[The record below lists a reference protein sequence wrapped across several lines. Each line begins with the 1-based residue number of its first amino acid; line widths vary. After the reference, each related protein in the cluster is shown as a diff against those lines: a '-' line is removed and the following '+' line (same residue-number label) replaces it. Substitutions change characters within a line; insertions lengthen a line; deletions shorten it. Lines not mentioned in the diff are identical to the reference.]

1 MTSHSPKL
9 TPMFEQYMNIKA
21 EYPDALLFYRMGD
34 FYELFFEDAEVAAR
48 ELQIAL
54 TCRNPN
60 AENKVPMCGV
70 PHHSARSYISQLV
83 DKGYKVAICEQME
96 DPREAKGLVKR
107 GVIRVLTSGTALEDE
122 NLSPKAHTYLGALCW
137 DKSEGAGGFAW
148 VDFSTGEWSGL
159 QSRKEQELWQWVQK
173 MAPRELLLAD
183 TLTPPASLEL
193 TETQF
198 SKVPERAYFDY
209 KRSAEKIMSA
219 QQVAELGALGLENRK
234 ELVRACGALLTY
246 LSQTQKQDLNHLCQF
261 KPLNLNRHLLLDEIT
276 ERNLELFRRLD
287 GRKGKGTLWHV
298 LDHTVTPMGGRLLQ
312 ERLKHPW
319 REQAPIDETQEAV
332 SHFFAHNTLRRQLRE
347 ALDTVY
353 DIERLS
359 TRIFLNRATPR
370 DYVALRQSLKALPA
384 VRELLEAPQTGDGRY
399 ATPEEQLGAAL
410 PPFLHRMLKSWDDL
424 ADYHDLLEKALVD
437 NPPHVIT
444 EGGLFRQGFH
454 PALDELMDL
463 SEHGASKLHDL
474 LAEVQQTTGISKIK
488 LGNNRVFGYYFEVPK
503 SVSEE
508 LPDTFVRRQTLANA
522 ERYTS
527 ERLKELEEKL
537 FSAADK
543 RKAMELKLF
552 QQLREHV
559 AQARPRVL
567 FMADLLATLDHWQGL
582 AEAARHWN
590 WVRPVLHDGQDIVIR
605 EGRHPVVEAVQGPA
619 GFIPNDL
626 RIDDQRRLLL
636 ITGPNMAGKSTVLRQ
651 AAIICILAQIGSFV
665 PAREAR
671 IGLCDRIFSRVG
683 ASDNLAQGQSTFM
696 VEMMETARILRQATR
711 RSLVILDEIGRGTST
726 FDGLALAWAVVEE
739 LMKKQQAGI
748 RTLFAT
754 HYHELTSL
762 EGTIPGVHNMNIAIK
777 EWGGE
782 IVFLR
787 RLVPGP
793 SDRSYG
799 VEVAK
804 LAGVPQNVVQ
814 RARQILELLEQKSKA
829 DGTRRPAS
837 YHEAQPLLPG
847 MPEPPSTASA
857 EPPQTVTPPEP
868 PVLTALR
875 DLDTDNLTPLEALTV
890 LTEWKT
896 LWGAGKNEC

>member
-1 MTSHSPKL
+1 
-9 TPMFEQYMNIKA
+9 
-21 EYPDALLFYRMGD
+21 
-34 FYELFFEDAEVAAR
+34 
-48 ELQIAL
+48 
-54 TCRNPN
+54 
-60 AENKVPMCGV
+60 
-70 PHHSARSYISQLV
+70 
-83 DKGYKVAICEQME
+83 
-96 DPREAKGLVKR
+96 
-107 GVIRVLTSGTALEDE
+107 
-122 NLSPKAHTYLGALCW
+122 
-137 DKSEGAGGFAW
+137 
-148 VDFSTGEWSGL
+148 
-159 QSRKEQELWQWVQK
+159 
-173 MAPRELLLAD
+173 
-183 TLTPPASLEL
+183 
-193 TETQF
+193 
-198 SKVPERAYFDY
+198 
-209 KRSAEKIMSA
+209 
-219 QQVAELGALGLENRK
+219 
-234 ELVRACGALLTY
+234 
-246 LSQTQKQDLNHLCQF
+246 
-261 KPLNLNRHLLLDEIT
+261 
-276 ERNLELFRRLD
+276 
-287 GRKGKGTLWHV
+287 
-298 LDHTVTPMGGRLLQ
+298 
-312 ERLKHPW
+312 
-319 REQAPIDETQEAV
+319 
-332 SHFFAHNTLRRQLRE
+332 
-347 ALDTVY
+347 
-353 DIERLS
+353 
-359 TRIFLNRATPR
+359 
-370 DYVALRQSLKALPA
+370 
-384 VRELLEAPQTGDGRY
+384 
-399 ATPEEQLGAAL
+399 
-410 PPFLHRMLKSWDDL
+410 
-424 ADYHDLLEKALVD
+424 
-437 NPPHVIT
+437 
-444 EGGLFRQGFH
+444 
-454 PALDELMDL
+454 
-463 SEHGASKLHDL
+463 LHDL

-543 RKAMELKLF
+543 RKTMELKLF

-782 IVFLR
+782 IVC
-787 RLVPGP
+787 
-793 SDRSYG
+793 
-799 VEVAK
+799 
-804 LAGVPQNVVQ
+804 AGWC
-814 RARQILELLEQKSKA
+814 
-829 DGTRRPAS
+829 
-837 YHEAQPLLPG
+837 
-847 MPEPPSTASA
+847 
-857 EPPQTVTPPEP
+857 
-868 PVLTALR
+868 PVLPTA
-875 DLDTDNLTPLEALTV
+875 AMV
-890 LTEWKT
+890 
-896 LWGAGKNEC
+896 